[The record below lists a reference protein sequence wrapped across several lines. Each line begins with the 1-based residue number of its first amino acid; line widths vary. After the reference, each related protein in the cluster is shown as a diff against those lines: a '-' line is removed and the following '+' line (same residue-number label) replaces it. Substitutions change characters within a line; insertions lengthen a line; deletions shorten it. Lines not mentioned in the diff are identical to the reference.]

1 MILTMKPGENS
12 GLSYIGQ
19 PRGKLDT
26 VWPLRVLTI
35 RVHPTY
41 QMVGL
46 VKEDSLEEIV
56 AFSKETGKSPSGQT
70 VLMDLDSLRDPV
82 LRANT
87 AWEILRSILGFYWNI
102 ARMFKM
108 IMVRPLKEKYNEYRR
123 KEIYYLERSL
133 SESHI
138 RQPLSHS
145 MAHPAVS

>member
-1 MILTMKPGENS
+1 MNILTIVESTTPGTLTRFEENLVDFDYETWRKF
-12 GLSYIGQ
+12 GLKLYW
-19 PRGKLDT
+19 PAKRGKLDT

-41 QMVGL
+41 QIVGL

-56 AFSKETGKSPSGQT
+56 TFSKETGKSPSGQT

-87 AWEILRSILGFYWNI
+87 AWEILRSILGFSWNV

-108 IMVRPLKEKYNEYRR
+108 IIFRSLTEKYNEYRR
-123 KEIYYLERSL
+123 KKSTT
-133 SESHI
+133 
-138 RQPLSHS
+138 
-145 MAHPAVS
+145 

>member
-1 MILTMKPGENS
+1 MNILTIVESTTPGTLTRTEENLVDFDYETWRKF
-12 GLSYIGQ
+12 GLKLYW
-19 PRGKLDT
+19 PAERGKLDP

-56 AFSKETGKSPSGQT
+56 VFSKETGKSPSGQT

-87 AWEILRSILGFYWNI
+87 TWEILRSILGFSWNV

-108 IMVRPLKEKYNEYRR
+108 IIFRSLTEKYNEYRR
-123 KEIYYLERSL
+123 KKSTT
-133 SESHI
+133 
-138 RQPLSHS
+138 
-145 MAHPAVS
+145 